1 MSAESMSIHCALA
14 ADLRISICVFLPTGH
29 STCYQLWKTS
39 QKGRALTMNS
49 WRVLSLKQMQPIT
62 SLVALLDQDLK
73 WQLASFARVQ
83 TEHTTRPL
91 IGNGLLRFGI

>member
-1 MSAESMSIHCALA
+1 
-14 ADLRISICVFLPTGH
+14 
-29 STCYQLWKTS
+29 
-39 QKGRALTMNS
+39 
-49 WRVLSLKQMQPIT
+49 MQPIT

-83 TEHTTRPL
+83 TGHTTRPL